1 MVVLLVSGETPLIHA
16 ARQGHFGTVK
26 YLLEQGAN
34 PSASSNLGATA
45 LHHAAG
51 IGHLVLCY
59 FYFY

>member
-1 MVVLLVSGETPLIHA
+1 MLVLLVSGETPLIHA
-16 ARQGHFGTVK
+16 ARQGHFDTVK

-51 IGHLVLCY
+51 IGLLA
-59 FYFY
+59 FYSF

>member
-1 MVVLLVSGETPLIHA
+1 MVVLVSGDTPLIHA

-51 IGHLVLCY
+51 SGLLAFLIL
-59 FYFY
+59 FF